1 MRAFILAQCKTP
13 EALSEHEHLAYGPD
27 TIQGW
32 GNFEDVRLFARA
44 VGIGVCLHV
53 EDHRRNEVRRCQ
65 TRIYGLLPEEEPV
78 VPVIHLMATTYED
91 GGGHFEWIEPAIT
104 IISTSTTYTQRYGG
118 SLKTII
124 ATDKVKEIQPMT
136 PSAPPADTVSQADDA
151 ADCDAPF
158 QDAICARGTDASSL
172 KSTSSPL
179 VSNEPT
185 TDADVHSLSSKT
197 DATQDQ
203 GADVLEEAVIV
214 APTDQQSTSA
224 DSEHKKSRLSAFR
237 KSVRNV
243 FSKNPDLTTVV
254 SCDATFTLDV
264 STVNHTNEHSGFH
277 RLRKKMVVN
286 KKTESPKLV
295 VTDHSRTIQKIE
307 TVNTFNREPIKE
319 MKDDVLEQNLS
330 LVRSAG
336 LRVDVDTKHVQKRKL
351 LFFIR

>member
-124 ATDKVKEIQPMT
+124 ATDKVKEIQP
-136 PSAPPADTVSQADDA
+136 
-151 ADCDAPF
+151 
-158 QDAICARGTDASSL
+158 
-172 KSTSSPL
+172 
-179 VSNEPT
+179 
-185 TDADVHSLSSKT
+185 
-197 DATQDQ
+197 
-203 GADVLEEAVIV
+203 
-214 APTDQQSTSA
+214 
-224 DSEHKKSRLSAFR
+224 
-237 KSVRNV
+237 
-243 FSKNPDLTTVV
+243 
-254 SCDATFTLDV
+254 
-264 STVNHTNEHSGFH
+264 
-277 RLRKKMVVN
+277 
-286 KKTESPKLV
+286 
-295 VTDHSRTIQKIE
+295 
-307 TVNTFNREPIKE
+307 
-319 MKDDVLEQNLS
+319 
-330 LVRSAG
+330 
-336 LRVDVDTKHVQKRKL
+336 
-351 LFFIR
+351 